1 MKLSEVAFTAIVC
14 VSTVAGS
21 EAMAGGLFLP
31 GSGSVSTARAGAAV
45 ASADDGEALGLNPAG
60 IAKAK
65 GTTITFGF
73 AAIDYIMSFQRNGTY
88 DTHDMDAESYEG
100 MRYPTITNDPNPPLG
115 IGSFQPVPV
124 IAIIS
129 DLGGAV
135 PNLHVAA
142 GLYAP
147 NAYPF
152 RNMNNVDGQ
161 PYFVPQDNGTY
172 DFPAFGAPPPPT
184 RYDIIEQEAAVVLP
198 SVAVA
203 YSITPDLDVGARL
216 SIGFAEA
223 KSTVALW
230 GGLANYAEWVKA
242 DGLITLEAKDSFVM
256 AYGFGATFRPTPML
270 EFGANFT
277 GPVNMRAEGTAISS
291 NGPGVSLNGTPIV
304 IQPVQDEFARC
315 NPGGT
320 MQTFKGCVEF
330 ALPMTA
336 TVGGRYKILDGNG
349 KMRGDIELDLTYENW
364 GMQRAS
370 DYRVVVDAQVTTA
383 SMPNNA
389 IDLKDSIIAHGFRDT
404 FGARLG
410 GSYII
415 PMGDNNLIARGGIAY
430 DTAAAKDGWERADID
445 GAARTMIAAG
455 ASYAMPKVRFDLGFG
470 TILEG
475 TRETSRN
482 CNPMVTSPA
491 TGCGPGD
498 AVQPIADRQGPDPT
512 NPLVVPEAQAESPF
526 NQGTYKSHYLLF
538 MLGATTWF

>member
-1 MKLSEVAFTAIVC
+1 MKLSQVAFTAIVC
-14 VSTVAGS
+14 VSTGAGS
-21 EAMAGGLFLP
+21 VATAGGMFLP

-88 DTHDMDAESYEG
+88 DQDDTQSDPYEG
-100 MRYPTITNDPNPPLG
+100 QRYPTITNDPSPPLG
-115 IGSFQPVPV
+115 IGAFQPVPV

-152 RNMNNVDGQ
+152 RNMNNVNGK
-161 PYFVPQDNGTY
+161 PYFVPQDDGTY
-172 DFPAFGAPPPPT
+172 DFPAFGEAPPPT
-184 RYDIIEQEAAVVLP
+184 RYDIIEQEAAVILP

-203 YSITPDLDVGARL
+203 YSITPDLDIGGRL
-216 SIGFAEA
+216 SVGWAEA

-230 GGLANYAEWVKA
+230 GGLANFVEQVRA

-256 AYGFGATFRPTPML
+256 AYGFGATYRPTPTL

-277 GPVNMRAEGTAISS
+277 GPVSMRAEGTAISS
-291 NGPGVSLNGTPIV
+291 NGPGVSLNGTPVV

-320 MQTFKGCVEF
+320 AEVLKGCVEF

-336 TVGGRYKILDGNG
+336 TVGGRYKFLDGSG
-349 KMRGDIELDLTYENW
+349 KMRGDLELDLTYENW
-364 GMQRAS
+364 SMQRAG

-383 SMPNNA
+383 SMPDNA

-410 GSYII
+410 GSYVI
-415 PMGDNNLIARGGIAY
+415 PMGNNSLIARGGIAY
-430 DTAAAKDGWERADID
+430 DTAAAKEGWERADID

-455 ASYAMPKVRFDLGFG
+455 ASYALPRVRIDLGFG
-470 TILEG
+470 TIFEG
-475 TRETSRN
+475 TRESSRN
-482 CNPMVTSPA
+482 CNPAVTSPA
-491 TGCGPGD
+491 SGCGPGG
-498 AVQPIADRQGPDPT
+498 AVQPISDRQGPDPT
-512 NPLVVPEAQAESPF
+512 NPLVVPEAQSESPV
-526 NQGTYKSHYLLF
+526 NQGTFKSHYLLF

>member
-1 MKLSEVAFTAIVC
+1 MKLSEVAFTAIVW

-31 GSGSVSTARAGAAV
+31 GSGSVSTSRAGAGV
-45 ASADDGEALGLNPAG
+45 ASADDGEALSLNPAG

-100 MRYPTITNDPNPPLG
+100 MRYPTITNDPSPPLG

-147 NAYPF
+147 NGYPF
-152 RNMNNVDGQ
+152 RNMNNVNGQ
-161 PYFVPQDNGTY
+161 PYFVPQDDGTY

-184 RYDIIEQEAAVVLP
+184 RYDIVHQEAAVVLP

-203 YSITPDLDVGARL
+203 YSITPDLDVGGRL

-223 KSTVALW
+223 KSTIALW
-230 GGLANYAEWVKA
+230 GGLANYAEWIKA
-242 DGLITLEAKDSFVM
+242 DGLITLEAKDSFVL
-256 AYGFGATFRPTPML
+256 AYGLGATYRPTPMIEL
-270 EFGANFT
+270 GANFT
-277 GPVNMRAEGTAISS
+277 GPVNMRAEGTAIST
-291 NGPGVSLNGTPIV
+291 NGPGVSLNGTPVV
-304 IQPVQDEFARC
+304 IQPLQDEFARC

-320 MQTFKGCVEF
+320 MEAFKGCVEF
-330 ALPMTA
+330 ALPLTA
-336 TVGGRYKILDGNG
+336 TVGGRYKLLDGNG
-349 KMRGDIELDLTYENW
+349 KLRGDIELDLTYENW
-364 GMQRAS
+364 AMQRAG

-389 IDLKDSIIAHGFRDT
+389 IDLKDSIIAHGFQDT

-410 GSYII
+410 GSYIV

-430 DTAAAKDGWERADID
+430 DTAAAKPGWERADID

-455 ASYAMPKVRFDLGFG
+455 AFS
-470 TILEG
+470 
-475 TRETSRN
+475 
-482 CNPMVTSPA
+482 
-491 TGCGPGD
+491 
-498 AVQPIADRQGPDPT
+498 
-512 NPLVVPEAQAESPF
+512 
-526 NQGTYKSHYLLF
+526 
-538 MLGATTWF
+538 